1 MCCGRRVA
9 GRTVVAGH
17 SAARIAAAR
26 LRRCQLKVKCVL
38 VTFSGTQGTRAAGA
52 RRGRTE
58 VQLVPAPNT
67 KRLSAL
73 RSAAPW
79 PPQPH
84 PPRRGTQAPR
94 TAAALAASRG
104 TVNARTS
111 LANQDRGARH
121 ERCAEDVRARL
132 RVLCVIV
139 PTPPVSRAQTHHDTH
154 TRERAHTRVHARTHT
169 TADPAVSHCACA
181 DAAQYYHKHEESL
194 LDLPLTLHT
203 AHWPSLTRHAALLQ
217 LARRARL
224 AHLSQES

>member
-1 MCCGRRVA
+1 MCCGRRA
-9 GRTVVAGH
+9 AGH

-38 VTFSGTQGTRAAGA
+38 VTLSGTLGTRAAGA
-52 RRGRTE
+52 RRGRAE
-58 VQLVPAPNT
+58 VQLVPAPNA

-94 TAAALAASRG
+94 TAAALAARRG

-139 PTPPVSRAQTHHDTH
+139 PQLLQCHVHKHIMIH
-154 TRERAHTRVHARTHT
+154 TRESALTHACTHAHTQLPIRLYPTVPVLMPRNT
-169 TADPAVSHCACA
+169 TISTKSRCWIC
-181 DAAQYYHKHEESL
+181 
-194 LDLPLTLHT
+194 
-203 AHWPSLTRHAALLQ
+203 R
-217 LARRARL
+217 
-224 AHLSQES
+224 

>member
-1 MCCGRRVA
+1 MCCGRRA
-9 GRTVVAGH
+9 AGH

-38 VTFSGTQGTRAAGA
+38 VTLSGTLGTRAAGA
-52 RRGRTE
+52 RRGRAE

-94 TAAALAASRG
+94 TAAALAARRG
-104 TVNARTS
+104 TEDARTS
-111 LANQDRGARH
+111 LANQDRGTRH
-121 ERCAEDVRARL
+121 ERCAENVRARL

-139 PTPPVSRAQTHHDTH
+139 PTPPMCRAQTHHDTH
-154 TRERAHTRVHARTHT
+154 TRECAHTRVHAHTHNCRSGCIPLCLCCCR
-169 TADPAVSHCACA
+169 AI
-181 DAAQYYHKHEESL
+181 
-194 LDLPLTLHT
+194 LP
-203 AHWPSLTRHAALLQ
+203 
-217 LARRARL
+217 
-224 AHLSQES
+224 